1 MTTIY
6 LAGGC
11 FWGTQHLM
19 RQVRGVVS
27 TRCGYANGCGEK
39 PTYEEVYTDLTGYAE
54 CVEVVFDEGVVT
66 LATLLKLFFRS
77 IDPLSLNRQ
86 GGDVGTRY
94 RTGIYYTNETLV
106 AEIQDVYEEVQSQ
119 YTQPMAVELEPL
131 KNFFPAE
138 EYHQDYLVKNPA
150 GYCHISL
157 ALIREAKE
165 INQE

>member
-27 TRCGYANGCGEK
+27 TRCGYANGCGEE

-54 CVEVVFDEGVVT
+54 CVEVVFDESVVT

-94 RTGIYYTNETLV
+94 RTGIYYTNEALV
-106 AEIQDVYEEVQSQ
+106 AEIQDVYKEVQSQ
-119 YTQPMAVELEPL
+119 YNQPLAVELEPL

-138 EYHQDYLVKNPA
+138 EYHQNYLVRNPT

-165 INQE
+165 INQG

>member
-27 TRCGYANGCGEK
+27 TRCGYANGYGEE

-66 LATLLKLFFRS
+66 LATLLRLFFRS

-94 RTGIYYTNETLV
+94 RTGIYYTDDALV

-119 YTQPMAVELEPL
+119 YNHPLAVELEPL

-165 INQE
+165 INRE

>member
-1 MTTIY
+1 
-6 LAGGC
+6 
-11 FWGTQHLM
+11 M

-27 TRCGYANGCGEK
+27 TRCGYANGCGKK

-54 CVEVVFDEGVVT
+54 CIEVVFDEGVVT

-94 RTGIYYTNETLV
+94 RTGIYYTNEALL
-106 AEIQDVYEEVQSQ
+106 AEIQDVYEQVQSQ
-119 YTQPMAVELEPL
+119 YNQPMAVELEPL